1 MFSSLHQGLWVW
13 FGAAWTRFVCEVQLQ
28 RLVCLRRVSAGMS
41 LWPVTPRVF
50 AYNLF
55 WGWQMFWKKTCEFRI
70 AITTIHL
77 KVFWIFYIFYKSWNV
92 LLTPND
98 FCIKFY
104 FTFNITIIA
113 QSFKIRLWILF
124 LASLKINDWLIK
136 KKILLVETIEK
147 MNICLSMHQETG
159 GNVQWIL
166 RYSYWFFIN
175 IYRYK
180 LQLT

>member
-1 MFSSLHQGLWVW
+1 MIWRSVDKIRVW
-13 FGAAWTRFVCEVQLQ
+13 GPAPATG
-28 RLVCLRRVSAGMS
+28 VSAKSIGGNVFVTCHTAS
-41 LWPVTPRVF
+41 LCIQSVLGV
-50 AYNLF
+50 ANVL
-55 WGWQMFWKKTCEFRI
+55 KKTCEFWI

-147 MNICLSMHQETG
+147 MNICLPMHQETG

>member
-1 MFSSLHQGLWVW
+1 MIWRSVDKNRVW
-13 FGAAWTRFVCEVQLQ
+13 GPAPATG
-28 RLVCLRRVSAGMS
+28 VSAKSIGGNVFVTCHTAS
-41 LWPVTPRVF
+41 LCIQSVLGV
-50 AYNLF
+50 ANVLK
-55 WGWQMFWKKTCEFRI
+55 KKTCGI

-77 KVFWIFYIFYKSWNV
+77 KVFWIFSRPIFFKSWNV

-136 KKILLVETIEK
+136 KKDLTRGNKWENEYMFVHAPRNGRK
-147 MNICLSMHQETG
+147 CSMNTQ
-159 GNVQWIL
+159 V
-166 RYSYWFFIN
+166 
-175 IYRYK
+175 
-180 LQLT
+180 

>member
-50 AYNLF
+50 AYNLY

-77 KVFWIFYIFYKSWNV
+77 KVFWIFYIVYKSWNV
-92 LLTPND
+92 LLTTNG

-136 KKILLVETIEK
+136 KRSYSWKQLRKWIYVCPCTKKREEMFNEYSGIVIDSLLIYIDT
-147 MNICLSMHQETG
+147 N
-159 GNVQWIL
+159 
-166 RYSYWFFIN
+166 YS
-175 IYRYK
+175 
-180 LQLT
+180 